1 MPLESILD
9 THEHFLTMDIS
20 LSAIAPHKDAAIALA
35 ADRLAETVDMAYGDA
50 RAALS
55 GREALGSTALGK
67 GVAMPH
73 AVPWECPRPALSLIS
88 LATPVEF
95 DAPDHLRVDVVL
107 ALIWPRHRVGDFVRF
122 SSLASRVVSDPAVLQ
137 AVRTSGAP
145 GLIRSLLHAR
155 GSALSC
161 PTSLRVRVASHG
173 NGLPR
178 T

>member
-1 MPLESILD
+1 MD
-9 THEHFLTMDIS
+9 NHELFFAVDIS
-20 LSAIAPHKDAAIALA
+20 LAAIVPHKDAAIALA
-35 ADRLAETVDMAYGDA
+35 ADRLAETLNMADGDA

-73 AVPWECPRPALSLIS
+73 AVAGECPRPALALIS

-107 ALIWPRHRVGDFVRF
+107 ALIWPRHRVGDLVRF

-145 GLIRSLLHAR
+145 GRIRSLLHAR

-161 PTSLRVRVASHG
+161 PTSPRVRVAGRS
-173 NGLPR
+173 NGLPC